1 MHICRTCDFTFEEAA
16 SSVALG
22 APSLLLE
29 ASRRAPPR
37 ALRSMV
43 RLALAALVL
52 LSIHT
57 AHVRSRTDPHHV
69 LSLTHAYPVTG
80 WPERSSRGAQQ
91 WLMAGSTTSCTL
103 YDDDVEPLNPI
114 GRMHRAPC
122 FCLAMLLPVCTS
134 LSDYPAHLCV
144 TLWCW
149 QDDWRRRMLATAP
162 CSRSLRRRRAA
173 RKIRTPR
180 SSRLTIF
187 NHCDGLH
194 I

>member
-1 MHICRTCDFTFEEAA
+1 
-16 SSVALG
+16 
-22 APSLLLE
+22 
-29 ASRRAPPR
+29 
-37 ALRSMV
+37 MV
-43 RLALAALVL
+43 DGRL
-52 LSIHT
+52 
-57 AHVRSRTDPHHV
+57 D
-69 LSLTHAYPVTG
+69 Y
-80 WPERSSRGAQQ
+80 E
-91 WLMAGSTTSCTL
+91 L

>member
-57 AHVRSRTDPHHV
+57 GLLICVLALTRIMCSHLRTLI
-69 LSLTHAYPVTG
+69 LSQVGQSAPQE
-80 WPERSSRGAQQ
+80 ER
-91 WLMAGSTTSCTL
+91 
-103 YDDDVEPLNPI
+103 
-114 GRMHRAPC
+114 
-122 FCLAMLLPVCTS
+122 
-134 LSDYPAHLCV
+134 
-144 TLWCW
+144 
-149 QDDWRRRMLATAP
+149 
-162 CSRSLRRRRAA
+162 CS
-173 RKIRTPR
+173 
-180 SSRLTIF
+180 
-187 NHCDGLH
+187 G
-194 I
+194 